1 MLEKEYQEAVGNSDS
16 KFLARLKGL
25 ILLRSDP
32 KIKILKDERKQKK
45 KSATQN

>member
-1 MLEKEYQEAVGNSDS
+1 MLEKEYWGALGNSDS

-25 ILLRSDP
+25 TLLMSDP

-45 KSATQN
+45 KPVT

>member
-1 MLEKEYQEAVGNSDS
+1 MLEKEYWGALGNSDS

-25 ILLRSDP
+25 TLMSDP

-45 KSATQN
+45 KPVT